1 MKLRILKTG
10 ESVAE
15 EVVMVPMESIEEPV
29 KAIREKMTEEGLE
42 ELSKSIVLVGL
53 INPVILRSK
62 GSGYE
67 IGKGHRRFLAVKLL
81 GWEKIP
87 AIIRERDDKRERV
100 ERLHENLHREDM
112 SPIEEGK
119 TVRELM
125 SEGGYSRADVAKV
138 CKKTESWVDG
148 RLHLLTI
155 PQALQDA
162 VDVGALSIGAA
173 RELAGITDDTAR
185 EYHTEYAIKQG
196 ATAALC
202 AFWRG
207 RWELTKLVNDPSGMG
222 EGVLGMAPLS
232 NVITMPCQWCDQ
244 EEPLQLMN
252 HLRVCPKCTQVLVET
267 KRVMAQE
274 RFDAKRR
281 NVELEE
287 DYVPG

>member
-1 MKLRILKTG
+1 LRSLKLG
-10 ESVAE
+10 ESVVE
-15 EVVMVPMESIEEPV
+15 EVVMVRMEAIEEPEEAV
-29 KAIREKMTEEGLE
+29 RKKMTEEGLE

-112 SPIEEGK
+112 SPIEEGE
-119 TVRELM
+119 TVRDLM
-125 SEGGYSRADVAKV
+125 SEGGYSRKDVAKV
-138 CKKTESWVDG
+138 CKKTESWVEG
-148 RLHLLTI
+148 RLNLLTM
-155 PQALQDA
+155 PQALKDA

-207 RWELTKLVNDPSGMG
+207 RWELSKLVNDPSGMG
-222 EGVLGMAPLS
+222 EGVIGMAPLS
-232 NVITMPCQWCDQ
+232 NVITMPCQWCDK

-252 HLRVCPKCTQVLVET
+252 HLRVCPRCTRVLIET
-267 KRVMAQE
+267 KAVMEQE
-274 RFDAKRR
+274 RFDAKRAAA
-281 NVELEE
+281 NLEE
-287 DYVPG
+287 EGVPE

>member
-1 MKLRILKTG
+1 MRALKSG

-15 EVVMVPMESIEEPV
+15 EVVMIPMESIEEPE
-29 KAIREKMTEEGLE
+29 KAVREKMTEEGLE

-62 GSGYE
+62 GNGYE
-67 IGKGHRRFLAVKLL
+67 IGKGHRRFLAIKLL

-87 AIIRERDDKRERV
+87 AIIRDRDDKRERV

-119 TVRELM
+119 TVRDLM
-125 SEGGYSRADVAKV
+125 SEGGYSRKDVAKV
-138 CKKTESWVDG
+138 CKKTESWVEG
-148 RLHLLTI
+148 RLNLLTM
-155 PQALQDA
+155 PQELQDA

-173 RELAGITDDTAR
+173 RELAGITDDAAR

-207 RWELTKLVNDPSGMG
+207 RWELNKLVSDPSGMG
-222 EGVLGMAPLS
+222 EGIASMAPLT
-232 NVITMPCQWCDQ
+232 NVITMACQWCDQ
-244 EEPLQLMN
+244 EEPLHLMN
-252 HLRVCPKCTQVLVET
+252 HLRVCPRCTQILIET
-267 KRVMAQE
+267 KKVMAQE
-274 RFDAKRR
+274 RYDAKRR
-281 NVELEE
+281 STELNE
-287 DYVPG
+287 DEVAG